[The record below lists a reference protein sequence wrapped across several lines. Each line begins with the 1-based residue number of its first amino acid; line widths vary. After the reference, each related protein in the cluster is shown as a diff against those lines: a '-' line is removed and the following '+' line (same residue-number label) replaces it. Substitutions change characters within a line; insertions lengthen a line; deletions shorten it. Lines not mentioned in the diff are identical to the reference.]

1 MHVLPN
7 ISSISEGG
15 QSKKHNFKRS
25 VEVKGAGKEG
35 EKTFGSPAFTP

>member
-15 QSKKHNFKRS
+15 QSEKHNFKMS
-25 VEVKGAGKEG
+25 VEVKGVGVG
-35 EKTFGSPAFTP
+35 GGQR